1 MFSNNKEINT
11 RICENLQLQKE
22 YGYYN
27 YFEIMRIDRLKI
39 ETNGAFNQFEQ
50 IKMLINPPFV
60 VMTFFKDRLIHPNYN
75 NQVLERLTT

>member
-1 MFSNNKEINT
+1 MIDCVRLREISIQN
-11 RICENLQLQKE
+11 INLL
-22 YGYYN
+22 N
-27 YFEIMRIDRLKI
+27 RLKI

-50 IKMLINPPFV
+50 IKMLIINPPFV